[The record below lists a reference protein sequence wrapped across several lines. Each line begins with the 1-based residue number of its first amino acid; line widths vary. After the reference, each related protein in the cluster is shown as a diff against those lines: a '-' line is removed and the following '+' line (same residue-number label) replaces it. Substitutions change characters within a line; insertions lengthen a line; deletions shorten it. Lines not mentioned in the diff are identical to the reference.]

1 MYSVFVVRPTLSN
14 HNKKQGVNVFEIL
27 VGVNVIHYGVF
38 QSSIHYVTV
47 WIYG

>member
-1 MYSVFVVRPTLSN
+1 MYSVFVVRPN

-38 QSSIHYVTV
+38 QSSSIHYVTV
-47 WIYG
+47 WIFG